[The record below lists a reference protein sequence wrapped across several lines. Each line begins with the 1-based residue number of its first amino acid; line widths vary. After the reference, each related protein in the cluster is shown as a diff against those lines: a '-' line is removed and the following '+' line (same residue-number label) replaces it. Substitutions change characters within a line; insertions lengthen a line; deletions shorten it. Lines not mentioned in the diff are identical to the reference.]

1 MATRKTEPR
10 HEVDRDAGQEAREA
24 RLDDVV
30 ENPLDPTGGA
40 DGDGSNPWDQQLD
53 DGPGF
58 GHQGHPFGEQ
68 AGVEHDGASPVIEGD
83 NPYTDPGVDLPGPD
97 LTDLTG
103 SDIGPEVETA
113 PWLDA
118 ISPPGSLADPGGSGL
133 PENNLDGANA
143 AEGDGLGHGY
153 MQNAAGEIVQIQPG
167 DTVTT
172 SVTKGGIIQTP
183 QGDDEVTN
191 EATGTETVTVPGE
204 ETAGGGEASGGE
216 AGVPNVE
223 NDSWVEKAFQ
233 TFGGDT
239 AEVER
244 QAYKAARNAKIVADT
259 KKEMEAK
266 DKPADEPTDGNDSGS
281 QPIDPEV
288 DPETAAA
295 MRQYGEA
302 KSHYMQ
308 IKLDAEVS
316 GDVNPD
322 PGGTETGTVAG
333 YDPKDY
339 LEGDEPF
346 QGAGGQEVPIDG
358 AIDYGPDDTDHDP
371 DSGLDDPLPGQGG
384 PIGPD
389 SGWTPPEEDEWTAE
403 DEVDEM
409 DLAPPEPEPE
419 PEPSFEPD
427 AFDPDPV
434 TTDVADTGV
443 DSLGI

>member
-1 MATRKTEPR
+1 M
-10 HEVDRDAGQEAREA
+10 
-24 RLDDVV
+24 
-30 ENPLDPTGGA
+30 
-40 DGDGSNPWDQQLD
+40 
-53 DGPGF
+53 
-58 GHQGHPFGEQ
+58 
-68 AGVEHDGASPVIEGD
+68 
-83 NPYTDPGVDLPGPD
+83 
-97 LTDLTG
+97 
-103 SDIGPEVETA
+103 
-113 PWLDA
+113 
-118 ISPPGSLADPGGSGL
+118 
-133 PENNLDGANA
+133 
-143 AEGDGLGHGY
+143 
-153 MQNAAGEIVQIQPG
+153 
-167 DTVTT
+167 
-172 SVTKGGIIQTP
+172 
-183 QGDDEVTN
+183 
-191 EATGTETVTVPGE
+191 
-204 ETAGGGEASGGE
+204 
-216 AGVPNVE
+216 E

-266 DKPADEPTDGNDSGS
+266 DKPADKPADGNDSGS

-384 PIGPD
+384 PLGPNT
-389 SGWTPPEEDEWTAE
+389 GWTPPEQDEWTAE
-403 DEVDEM
+403 EEVAEM
-409 DLAPPEPEPE
+409 ELAPPEPEPEPE

-427 AFDPDPV
+427 AFEPDPV
-434 TTDVADTGV
+434 TTDVVDTGA